1 MQFAIF
7 LDSKFRL
14 DCKIKSWNLKY
25 WDWIFVDP
33 FQGQISKKMFLFCW
47 FGIYPIKKQALWD
60 EKSSLSE
67 TVFISQVIYWYRQ
80 EKLIS
85 VTVKNYL
92 YWSKVKYSTSIAY
105 SPVPNNSPPR
115 LQSFGFYVR
124 PSLSYLD
131 PTNPSLINF
140 PNFVLQIFQ
149 RLLKPIVLLAKL
161 LAI

>member
-1 MQFAIF
+1 MKFKILRLNICWSFSGINLKENVFILLIWYLSHKKTGSMRRKIF
-7 LDSKFRL
+7 LVRNCVHFTS
-14 DCKIKSWNLKY
+14 NLL
-25 WDWIFVDP
+25 V
-33 FQGQISKKMFLFCW
+33 Q
-47 FGIYPIKKQALWD
+47 
-60 EKSSLSE
+60 
-67 TVFISQVIYWYRQ
+67 TR
-80 EKLIS
+80 EKLIF

-92 YWSKVKYSTSIAY
+92 YWSKVKYSTSTAY

-161 LAI
+161 LAV